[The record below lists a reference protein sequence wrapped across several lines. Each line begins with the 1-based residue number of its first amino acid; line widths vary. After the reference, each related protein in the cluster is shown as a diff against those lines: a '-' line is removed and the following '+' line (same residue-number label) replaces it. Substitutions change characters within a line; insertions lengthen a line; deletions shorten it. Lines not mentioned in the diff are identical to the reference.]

1 MDPSSLGVGLS
12 VATSLAPGAAGP
24 ACLLPAAGEAHAWLH
39 WTQLHAQLL
48 QALSQSSQTA
58 ELGLL
63 RDPGARQGREQ
74 WVRVLATAGNQE
86 V

>member
-12 VATSLAPGAAGP
+12 VATSLAAGAAVP
-24 ACLLPAAGEAHAWLH
+24 ACLRPAAGEAHAWLY
-39 WTQLHAQLL
+39 WAQLHAQLL
-48 QALSQSSQTA
+48 QASSQSSQTA

-63 RDPGARQGREQ
+63 RDQDRQGREQ
-74 WVRVLATAGNQE
+74 WVRVLATGGNQE